1 MTKKTAK
8 SRRKVTK
15 AETTK
20 EQPLKPEVLS
30 SSHRSGSKDLSKT
43 QTTKQLAVLNF
54 ADVTSQTEVKP
65 PFKKLLSKL
74 PGNNLRFYFLSF
86 FSGVAIVL
94 LILQLLGFFYSL
106 PKEPNQLEV
115 KGMAVVEA
123 DLDVVELVFSTKSE
137 GEDIQELVQ
146 SERTKREAIYRF
158 WQTQGVES
166 PTIQT
171 NQSFLAINLPA
182 SLAESKP
189 LYNLQTYYRVVLKKP
204 STTSVIEDIK
214 TKLYQIGINQLEP
227 LVFSSDSLDLVC
239 QDLLFQAQHKAWSK
253 AQQILQQ
260 NGFRALVSKQFTV
273 LRDCESADFSFFDN
287 RPVVN
292 QFPGWYGTSNQFS
305 SQKQTLRTVVK
316 LVVNYYD

>member
-1 MTKKTAK
+1 
-8 SRRKVTK
+8 
-15 AETTK
+15 
-20 EQPLKPEVLS
+20 VLS
-30 SSHRSGSKDLSKT
+30 SSYRSVSKDLSKT
-43 QTTKQLAVLNF
+43 QTTKQLAVLNS

-65 PFKKLLSKL
+65 PFKKFLSNL
-74 PGNNLRFYFLSF
+74 QGNNLRFYFLSF

-115 KGMAVVEA
+115 KGMAIVEA
-123 DLDVVELVFSTKSE
+123 DLDIVELVFSTKSE
-137 GEDIQELVQ
+137 GENIQELIQ
-146 SERTKREAIYRF
+146 SEQTKREAIYRF

-166 PTIQT
+166 QTIQT

-182 SLAESKP
+182 SVAESKP
-189 LYNLQTYYRVVLKKP
+189 FYNLQTYYRVVFKKP

-214 TKLYQIGINQLEP
+214 AKLYQIGINQLEP

-239 QDLLFQAQHKAWSK
+239 QDLLIQAQHKAWSK

-260 NGFRALVSKQFTV
+260 NGFRALVSKQFTI
-273 LRDCESADFSFFDN
+273 LRDCESANFSFFDD
-287 RPVVN
+287 RPTAD
-292 QFPGWYGTSNQFS
+292 QHTGWYGTSYRFS
-305 SQKQTLRTVVK
+305 SQKQTLETVVK

>member
-15 AETTK
+15 TEITK
-20 EQPLKPEVLS
+20 EQSLKPEVLN
-30 SSHRSGSKDLSKT
+30 SSHRSGSKDLSRT
-43 QTTKQLAVLNF
+43 QTTKQLAVLNS
-54 ADVTSQTEVKP
+54 ADVTSQIEVKP
-65 PFKKLLSKL
+65 PFKKL

-86 FSGVAIVL
+86 LSGVAIVL
-94 LILQLLGFFYSL
+94 LVLQLLGFFYSL

-115 KGMAVVEA
+115 KGMAVTEVNLDIVEF
-123 DLDVVELVFSTKSE
+123 VFSTKSE
-137 GEDIQELVQ
+137 GENIDELIKLEQ
-146 SERTKREAIYRF
+146 AKQEAIYKF

-166 PTIQT
+166 QTIQT

-182 SLAESKP
+182 SVAESKP
-189 LYNLQTYYRVVLKKP
+189 LYNLQTYYRVVFKKP

-239 QDLLFQAQHKAWSK
+239 QDLLIQAQHKAWSK

-260 NGFRALVSKQFTV
+260 NGFRALVSKQFTI

-287 RPVVN
+287 RPTAG
-292 QFPGWYGTSNQFS
+292 QLTGWYGTSYRFS
-305 SQKQTLRTVVK
+305 SQKQTLQTVVK

>member
-30 SSHRSGSKDLSKT
+30 SSYRSVSKDLSKA
-43 QTTKQLAVLNF
+43 QTTKQLAVLNS

-65 PFKKLLSKL
+65 PFKKFLSNL
-74 PGNNLRFYFLSF
+74 QGNNLRFYFLSF

-115 KGMAVVEA
+115 KGMAIVEA
-123 DLDVVELVFSTKSE
+123 DLDIVELVFSTKSE
-137 GEDIQELVQ
+137 GENIQELIQ
-146 SERTKREAIYRF
+146 SEQTKREAIYRF

-166 PTIQT
+166 QTIQT

-182 SLAESKP
+182 SVAESKP
-189 LYNLQTYYRVVLKKP
+189 FYNLQTYYRVVFKKP

-214 TKLYQIGINQLEP
+214 AKLYQIGINQLEP

-239 QDLLFQAQHKAWSK
+239 QDLLIQAQHKAWSK

-260 NGFRALVSKQFTV
+260 NGFRALVSKQFTI
-273 LRDCESADFSFFDN
+273 LRDCESANFSFFDN
-287 RPVVN
+287 RPTAD
-292 QFPGWYGTSNQFS
+292 QHTGWYGTSYRFS
-305 SQKQTLRTVVK
+305 SQKQTLETVVK

>member
-15 AETTK
+15 TETTK
-20 EQPLKPEVLS
+20 EQPLKPEVLNS
-30 SSHRSGSKDLSKT
+30 FISSGSKDLSKT
-43 QTTKQLAVLNF
+43 QTTKQLAVLNS
-54 ADVTSQTEVKP
+54 ADVTSQIEVKP
-65 PFKKLLSKL
+65 PFKRLLSKL
-74 PGNNLRFYFLSF
+74 SGNNLRFYFLSF

-123 DLDVVELVFSTKSE
+123 DLDIVELVFSTKSE
-137 GEDIQELVQ
+137 GEDIQELIQ
-146 SERTKREAIYRF
+146 SEQTKREAIYRF

-166 PTIQT
+166 QTIQT

-182 SLAESKP
+182 GVAESKP

-239 QDLLFQAQHKAWSK
+239 RDLLIQAQHKAWSK

-287 RPVVN
+287 RPTAG
-292 QFPGWYGTSNQFS
+292 QLTGWYGTSYRFS
-305 SQKQTLRTVVK
+305 SQKQTLQTVVK

>member
-30 SSHRSGSKDLSKT
+30 SSYRSVSKDLSKT
-43 QTTKQLAVLNF
+43 QTTKQLAVLNS

-65 PFKKLLSKL
+65 PFKKFLSNL
-74 PGNNLRFYFLSF
+74 QGNNLRFYFLSF

-115 KGMAVVEA
+115 KGMAIVEA
-123 DLDVVELVFSTKSE
+123 DLDIVELVFSTKSE
-137 GEDIQELVQ
+137 GENIQELIQ
-146 SERTKREAIYRF
+146 SEQTKREAIYRF

-166 PTIQT
+166 QTIQT

-182 SLAESKP
+182 SVAESKP
-189 LYNLQTYYRVVLKKP
+189 FYNLQTYYRVVFKKP

-214 TKLYQIGINQLEP
+214 AKLYQIGINQLEP

-239 QDLLFQAQHKAWSK
+239 QDLLIQAQHKAWSK

-260 NGFRALVSKQFTV
+260 NGFRALVSKQFTI
-273 LRDCESADFSFFDN
+273 LRDCESANFSFFDD
-287 RPVVN
+287 RPTAD
-292 QFPGWYGTSNQFS
+292 QHTGWYGTSYRFS
-305 SQKQTLRTVVK
+305 SQKQTLETVVK

>member
-20 EQPLKPEVLS
+20 EQPLKPEVLN
-30 SSHRSGSKDLSKT
+30 SSHRSGSKDLSRT

-65 PFKKLLSKL
+65 SFKKLLSKL

-94 LILQLLGFFYSL
+94 LVLQLLGFFYSL

-115 KGMAVVEA
+115 KGMAVTEVNLDIVEF
-123 DLDVVELVFSTKSE
+123 VFSTKSE
-137 GEDIQELVQ
+137 GENIDELIKLEQ
-146 SERTKREAIYRF
+146 AKQEAIYKF

-166 PTIQT
+166 QTIQT

-182 SLAESKP
+182 SVTESKP

-239 QDLLFQAQHKAWSK
+239 QDLLIQAQHKAWSK
-253 AQQILQQ
+253 AQQILQR
-260 NGFRALVSKQFTV
+260 NGFRALVSKQFII

-287 RPVVN
+287 RPTAG
-292 QFPGWYGTSNQFS
+292 QLTGWYGTSYRFS
-305 SQKQTLRTVVK
+305 SQKQTLQTVVK

>member
-8 SRRKVTK
+8 SRKKVTK

-20 EQPLKPEVLS
+20 EQPLKPEMLS
-30 SSHRSGSKDLSKT
+30 SSSSVSKDLSKT
-43 QTTKQLAVLNF
+43 QTTKQLAVLNS

-94 LILQLLGFFYSL
+94 LVLQLLGFFYSL

-115 KGMAVVEA
+115 KGMAVTEA
-123 DLDVVELVFSTKSE
+123 DLDIVEFVFSTKSE
-137 GEDIQELVQ
+137 GENIDELIKLEQ
-146 SERTKREAIYRF
+146 AKQEAIYKF

-166 PTIQT
+166 QTIQT

-182 SLAESKP
+182 SVAESKP
-189 LYNLQTYYRVVLKKP
+189 LYNLQTYYRVVFKKP

-214 TKLYQIGINQLEP
+214 TKLYQLGINQLEP

-239 QDLLFQAQHKAWSK
+239 QDLLIQAQHKAWSK

-260 NGFRALVSKQFTV
+260 NGFRVLVSKQFTV
-273 LRDCESADFSFFDN
+273 LRDCESTNFSFFDN

-305 SQKQTLRTVVK
+305 SQKQTLQTVVK

>member
-30 SSHRSGSKDLSKT
+30 SSYRSVSKDLSKT
-43 QTTKQLAVLNF
+43 QTTKQLAVLNS

-65 PFKKLLSKL
+65 PFKKFLSNL
-74 PGNNLRFYFLSF
+74 QGNNLRFYFLSF

-115 KGMAVVEA
+115 KGMATVEA
-123 DLDVVELVFSTKSE
+123 DLDIVELVFSTKSE
-137 GEDIQELVQ
+137 GENIQELIQ
-146 SERTKREAIYRF
+146 SEQTKREAIYRF

-166 PTIQT
+166 QTIQT

-182 SLAESKP
+182 SVAESKP
-189 LYNLQTYYRVVLKKP
+189 FYNLQTYYRVVFKKP

-239 QDLLFQAQHKAWSK
+239 QDLLIQAQHKAWSK

-260 NGFRALVSKQFTV
+260 NGFRALVSKQFTI
-273 LRDCESADFSFFDN
+273 LRDCESANFSFFDD
-287 RPVVN
+287 RPTAD
-292 QFPGWYGTSNQFS
+292 QHTGWYGTSYRFS
-305 SQKQTLRTVVK
+305 SQKQTLETVVK

>member
-1 MTKKTAK
+1 
-8 SRRKVTK
+8 
-15 AETTK
+15 
-20 EQPLKPEVLS
+20 
-30 SSHRSGSKDLSKT
+30 
-43 QTTKQLAVLNF
+43 
-54 ADVTSQTEVKP
+54 
-65 PFKKLLSKL
+65 
-74 PGNNLRFYFLSF
+74 LSF

-115 KGMAVVEA
+115 KGMAIVEA
-123 DLDVVELVFSTKSE
+123 DLDIVELVFSTKSE
-137 GEDIQELVQ
+137 GEDIQELIQ
-146 SERTKREAIYRF
+146 SEQTKREAIYKF

-260 NGFRALVSKQFTV
+260 NGFRALVSKQFTI

-287 RPVVN
+287 RPTAG
-292 QFPGWYGTSNQFS
+292 QLTGWYGTSYRFS
-305 SQKQTLRTVVK
+305 SQKQTLQTVVK

>member
-30 SSHRSGSKDLSKT
+30 SSYRSVSKDLSKT
-43 QTTKQLAVLNF
+43 QTTKQLAVLNS

-65 PFKKLLSKL
+65 PFKKFLSNL
-74 PGNNLRFYFLSF
+74 QGNNLRFYFLSF

-115 KGMAVVEA
+115 KGMATVEA
-123 DLDVVELVFSTKSE
+123 DLDIVELVFSTKSE
-137 GEDIQELVQ
+137 GENIQELIQ
-146 SERTKREAIYRF
+146 SEQTKREAIYRF

-166 PTIQT
+166 QTIQT

-182 SLAESKP
+182 SVAESKP
-189 LYNLQTYYRVVLKKP
+189 FYNLQTYYRVVFKKP

-214 TKLYQIGINQLEP
+214 AKLYQIGINQLEP

-239 QDLLFQAQHKAWSK
+239 QDLLIQAQHKAWSK

-260 NGFRALVSKQFTV
+260 NGFRALVSKQFTI
-273 LRDCESADFSFFDN
+273 LRDCESANFSFFDD
-287 RPVVN
+287 RPTAD
-292 QFPGWYGTSNQFS
+292 QHTGWYGTSYRFS
-305 SQKQTLRTVVK
+305 SQKQTLETVVK

>member
-43 QTTKQLAVLNF
+43 QTTKQLAVLNST
-54 ADVTSQTEVKP
+54 DVTSQTEVKP
-65 PFKKLLSKL
+65 PFKKLQ
-74 PGNNLRFYFLSF
+74 GNNLRFYFLSF

-115 KGMAVVEA
+115 KGMAIVEA
-123 DLDVVELVFSTKSE
+123 DLDIVELVFSTKSE
-137 GEDIQELVQ
+137 GEDIQELIQ
-146 SERTKREAIYRF
+146 SEQTKREAIYKF

-287 RPVVN
+287 RPTAG
-292 QFPGWYGTSNQFS
+292 QLTGWYGTSYRFS
-305 SQKQTLRTVVK
+305 SQKQTLQTVVK

>member
-1 MTKKTAK
+1 
-8 SRRKVTK
+8 
-15 AETTK
+15 
-20 EQPLKPEVLS
+20 
-30 SSHRSGSKDLSKT
+30 
-43 QTTKQLAVLNF
+43 
-54 ADVTSQTEVKP
+54 
-65 PFKKLLSKL
+65 
-74 PGNNLRFYFLSF
+74 
-86 FSGVAIVL
+86 
-94 LILQLLGFFYSL
+94 LQLLGFFYSL

-115 KGMAVVEA
+115 KGMAVTEVNLDIVEF
-123 DLDVVELVFSTKSE
+123 VFSTKSE
-137 GEDIQELVQ
+137 GENIDELIKLEQ
-146 SERTKREAIYRF
+146 AKQEAIYKF

-166 PTIQT
+166 QTIQT

-182 SLAESKP
+182 SVAESKP
-189 LYNLQTYYRVVLKKP
+189 FYNLQTYYRVVFKKP

-239 QDLLFQAQHKAWSK
+239 QDLLIQAQHKAWSK

-260 NGFRALVSKQFTV
+260 NGFRVLVSKQFTV

-305 SQKQTLRTVVK
+305 SQKQTLQTVVK

>member
-30 SSHRSGSKDLSKT
+30 SSYRSVSKDLSKT
-43 QTTKQLAVLNF
+43 QTTKQLAVLNS

-65 PFKKLLSKL
+65 PFKKFLSNL
-74 PGNNLRFYFLSF
+74 QGNNLRFYFLSF
-86 FSGVAIVL
+86 LSGVAIVL

-115 KGMAVVEA
+115 KGMATVEA
-123 DLDVVELVFSTKSE
+123 DLDIVELVFSTKSE
-137 GEDIQELVQ
+137 GENIQELIQ
-146 SERTKREAIYRF
+146 SEQTKREAIYRF

-166 PTIQT
+166 QTIQT

-182 SLAESKP
+182 SVAESKP
-189 LYNLQTYYRVVLKKP
+189 FYNLQTYYRVVFKKP

-214 TKLYQIGINQLEP
+214 AKLYQIGINQLEP

-239 QDLLFQAQHKAWSK
+239 QDLLIQAQHKAWSK

-260 NGFRALVSKQFTV
+260 NGFRALVSKQFTI
-273 LRDCESADFSFFDN
+273 LRDCESANFSFFDN
-287 RPVVN
+287 RPTAD
-292 QFPGWYGTSNQFS
+292 QHTGWYGTSYRFS
-305 SQKQTLRTVVK
+305 SQKQTLETVVK

>member
-30 SSHRSGSKDLSKT
+30 SSYRSVSKDLSKT
-43 QTTKQLAVLNF
+43 QTTKQLAVLNS

-65 PFKKLLSKL
+65 PFKKFLSNL
-74 PGNNLRFYFLSF
+74 QGNNLRFYFLSF

-115 KGMAVVEA
+115 KGMATVEA
-123 DLDVVELVFSTKSE
+123 DLDIVELVFSTKSE
-137 GEDIQELVQ
+137 GENIQELIQ
-146 SERTKREAIYRF
+146 SEQTKREAIYRF

-166 PTIQT
+166 QTIQT

-182 SLAESKP
+182 SVAESKP
-189 LYNLQTYYRVVLKKP
+189 FYNLQTYYRVVFKKP

-214 TKLYQIGINQLEP
+214 AKLYQIGINQLEP

-239 QDLLFQAQHKAWSK
+239 QDLLIQAQHKAWSK

-260 NGFRALVSKQFTV
+260 NGFRALVSKQFTI
-273 LRDCESADFSFFDN
+273 LRDCESANFSFFDN
-287 RPVVN
+287 RPTAD
-292 QFPGWYGTSNQFS
+292 QHTGWYGTSYRFS
-305 SQKQTLRTVVK
+305 SQKQTLETVVK